1 MTGTLN
7 LILRLLVC
15 SSCSTETNADSN
27 RTGNSVS
34 SAPLIATPHPKPPSQ
49 ANRIARR
56 VALDLSGVF
65 LTALISLAV
74 GLLINRFSARPLPL
88 VYQTPEQRFDAELT
102 SLVAAPPLA
111 LPTAPTVGLPEF
123 RTAVEKKSALILD
136 ARPAQFFIQG
146 HVPGALNLARD
157 NFAHDYRQLS
167 SILKAANDKPI
178 IVYCAGGVCHDSRL
192 VANALVTLGF
202 TDVSVFTGGWE
213 AWSAARLPVSRG
225 VVR

>member
-1 MTGTLN
+1 M
-7 LILRLLVC
+7 
-15 SSCSTETNADSN
+15 
-27 RTGNSVS
+27 
-34 SAPLIATPHPKPPSQ
+34 IANPHPKPLCQ
-49 ANRIARR
+49 ANTIARR

-88 VYQTPEQRFDAELT
+88 VYQTPEQRFDVELT
-102 SLVAAPPLA
+102 SLVMAPPLA
-111 LPTAPTVGLPEF
+111 LPPAPTIGLPEF
-123 RTAVEKKSALILD
+123 RAVVEKKSALIFD

-167 SILKAANDKPI
+167 RILKAPNGEPI
-178 IVYCAGGVCHDSRL
+178 IVYCSGGVCHDSRL
-192 VANALVTLGF
+192 VANALLTLGF

-213 AWSAARLPVSRG
+213 AWSAAGLPVSRG
-225 VVR
+225 ADR